1 MAGFRSLALF
11 TLIMALL
18 PWGAHTSAFAAR
30 TLTENRFALAVSQ
43 TSQEAVSVQEQTIS
57 VLAAPISKRC
67 HGPAVLGS
75 PCGPQAVVP
84 DEILMPTPTET
95 IATLH
100 PGIDKPPAGMKPP
113 SSLDPPRSC

>member
-75 PCGPQAVVP
+75 PCGPLAVVP
-84 DEILMPTPTET
+84 GET
-95 IATLH
+95 IILPLIEAITALR
-100 PGIDKPPAGMKPP
+100 PGVDKPPAGMKPP